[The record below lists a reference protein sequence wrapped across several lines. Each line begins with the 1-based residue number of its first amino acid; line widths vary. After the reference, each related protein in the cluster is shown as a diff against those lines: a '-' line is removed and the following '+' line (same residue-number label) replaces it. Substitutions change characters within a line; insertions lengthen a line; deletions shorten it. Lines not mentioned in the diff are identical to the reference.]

1 MKKLFKLL
9 ERIIEL
15 LEQSKSQNRWLT
27 PEDLEEEYKLKEDTI
42 SKYRMRKE
50 VPFSKIGTKMIRYD
64 RKKIDE
70 WLENNEVVSSD

>member
-15 LEQSKSQNRWLT
+15 LEQSKSKKRWLT
-27 PEDLEEEYKLKEDTI
+27 PATLEAEYDLKENTM
-42 SKYRMRKE
+42 SKYRICGK
-50 VPFSKIGTKMIRYD
+50 VPFSKIGTKIIRYD

-70 WLENNEVVSSD
+70 WLENHEVI